1 MSYDSALYKSILH
14 YITLYT
20 VQCVCVDWSPLL
32 RADCWLVSIT
42 ACWLLIGRCYCV
54 LTVDWSAL
62 LRAACEAF
70 QVGGPSWGGISQ
82 QEVRDRCG
90 LEPAR
95 HVLPADR
102 TEWRTL
108 CTQVQRHKVGV
119 VRHVVIILSV
129 FFNWLIF
136 HACHELSK
144 VGMCGMD
151 FSSSVRFWEKPQ
163 VRFGLGFRSVLRA
176 AVETA
181 ASL

>member
-1 MSYDSALYKSILH
+1 
-14 YITLYT
+14 
-20 VQCVCVDWSPLL
+20 
-32 RADCWLVSIT
+32 
-42 ACWLLIGRCYCV
+42 V

-70 QVGGPSWGGISQ
+70 QVGGPSGGGISQ

-151 FSSSVRFWEKPQ
+151 FSSSVRFRFGFEKN
-163 VRFGLGFRSVLRA
+163 RGFGLGFRSVLRA